1 MRLHPLMRPALLL
14 TAGMLT
20 GCRSMPEGMDE
31 FWRHYDPV
39 GHRRYHRDAYYPNE
53 RRTGLR
59 LPRDD

>member
-1 MRLHPLMRPALLL
+1 MRLALLML
-14 TAGMLT
+14 AGLLG

-39 GHRRYHRDAYYPNE
+39 GHHRYHREAYYPNE

-59 LPRDD
+59 LPRED

>member
-1 MRLHPLMRPALLL
+1 MRPALLL
-14 TAGMLT
+14 TAGLLT

-59 LPRDD
+59 LPRED